1 MRVTFDWP
9 GVTASFRVEGNASVV
24 KVLINDTTVA
34 GTRFAV
40 YLGSPGM
47 GQHHLQTFLTQ
58 RGIISYPLLS
68 GDVLQAQELAFP
80 FKATLSLVHTQESR
94 YLAETAAGD
103 NVTVVGFATDG
114 FLARPPPAPRK
125 LEFIGD
131 SITAGYGA
139 ELAAPCQPSVLTNN
153 HALTWAHLLCQDFGA
168 ECFVEAYSGIGVVF
182 SYPDPAS
189 PPLTMPERYHDTLA
203 SNHQKGEGG
212 HPWVVDVDAFRP
224 DGFLVNL
231 GTNDFCC
238 GGAKNASFVQA
249 YEDMY
254 VKFVMEVVQSYAVP
268 SATEGNG
275 KEEEKKEGEARMRR
289 RVQVK
294 EVMAGLSVVR
304 EEDEMLPPG
313 AALRGSPS
321 SSPPAPS
328 YPNEAANQQVAKQ
341 ALPVLVKV
349 MGWETD
355 K

>member
-1 MRVTFDWP
+1 
-9 GVTASFRVEGNASVV
+9 
-24 KVLINDTTVA
+24 
-34 GTRFAV
+34 
-40 YLGSPGM
+40 
-47 GQHHLQTFLTQ
+47 
-58 RGIISYPLLS
+58 
-68 GDVLQAQELAFP
+68 
-80 FKATLSLVHTQESR
+80 
-94 YLAETAAGD
+94 
-103 NVTVVGFATDG
+103 
-114 FLARPPPAPRK
+114 
-125 LEFIGD
+125 
-131 SITAGYGA
+131 
-139 ELAAPCQPSVLTNN
+139 
-153 HALTWAHLLCQDFGA
+153 LTWTHLLCQDLGA

-212 HPWVVDVDAFRP
+212 HPWVVDVNAFRP
-224 DGFLVNL
+224 DALVSNL
-231 GTNDFCC
+231 GTNEFCC

-328 YPNEAANQQVAKQ
+328 YPVVFLAVGPMSDRYKAPIQRVLKRLTSQGVRAHYLDLMLAPTVPMGGCDGHPNEAPNQQVAKQ
-341 ALPVLVKV
+341 ALPVLIKV